1 MARWLCTRTASIV
14 IDDEHAVFVDHRI
27 LTIPAETALARD
39 DGFQGVY
46 DMMQWF
52 EKTHG
57 TPLSGTLIEWSVIAP
72 MPEGQ
77 EKP

>member
-1 MARWLCTRTASIV
+1 LKEHRSQPARDCQDAGG
-14 IDDEHAVFVDHRI
+14 E
-27 LTIPAETALARD
+27 RD